1 MTESF
6 LNYITSVSI
15 DEQVLPIETEEERRK
30 REDEEELQRQLE
42 ELGVIESEEEP
53 VVEEP
58 PPVVEEEE
66 IVATPT
72 TEEEVPVERESKLIP
87 ADPPEQIAPSVKR
100 SFIDFITQ
108 DTDPE
113 LAGEDPDFVP
123 EAGEPSWERKIAYG
137 MKQEPWLLSNIFR
150 LGSARFKSW
159 AEGRDYHEVAR
170 EIEAARQ
177 EEILELFPEFR
188 GREEDAEVI
197 VGRVMAGIADPGYWL
212 LPWAR
217 IAKAGKAA
225 YATAGAGIASADI
238 ALREEALY
246 GEVSPM
252 SIAIAA
258 PLGGATT
265 YIAASFAAR
274 ARAAVDEVV
283 EVTDETG
290 KVVNKKIKIDKQPE
304 QPKINKATANEALED
319 SLADSLPHYQNLVDA
334 SAEAGPR
341 HTLVTVIQK
350 RLSDLK
356 QELRNL
362 EKPKTGKA
370 EVLGSRKALYL
381 QHEAVD
387 AELELAKASERTRI
401 SRKVPSLPTKTL
413 FKNIEVTK
421 GTKVLH
427 VGAGDIKNPD
437 VKFLNDKFGSKNVIH
452 YDPYGPFAKAE
463 AKLGKGDFDIVYS
476 PYVLNTLPPSIR
488 KQAVIDAA
496 TSVKT
501 GGSVFFAVR
510 GTDVTKK
517 GQLFAD
523 GIVTARG
530 TFQKGY
536 KSADDLIDDLKVL
549 PLFSEF
555 NIIKDT
561 AASGMVI
568 VEAKI
573 ANAANKIAD
582 PLALTPAKWSMSLGS
597 KGRWT
602 PAGVGS
608 QIGSKI
614 YVHSK
619 YAKDVIRELDKA
631 DGGTLWAKQYTE
643 VKKLAKTAKFGEH
656 NTLVFDKK
664 LKTVRLNN
672 SPNFDKV
679 SEPTVGK
686 YFTLNREG
694 KINQG
699 SSNAIWHH
707 KWSFVK
713 DDYKGFNVN
722 TSVLESVA
730 WQRLYRDKFG
740 KGRADIGSRANFEAK
755 IPPDEYA
762 KELAWVQK
770 VYRAT
775 KKDQKVLD
783 DQVTRLKLNAERKK
797 LNADKLKAQKEIKE
811 IESRIPEDLGS
822 IAEISI
828 REAFK
833 KGVLTPEFASW
844 VTYNTVKPIIGAGA
858 GAAFGMVTAED
869 QENPDRWIAGW
880 TLAGATGGVLWKKIN
895 AATYL
900 KPKDKQKIL
909 DAVEGTTKNQVRR
922 AYLNKAREVLSGS
935 HAQKLIASHPILQRF
950 AAKMFNLQG
959 GGIKTGVVLEDSVE
973 DMASQVTNL
982 WRREL
987 ALVTARV
994 DDDTLLAAG
1003 RIVQERNMPTGA
1015 KFSFL
1020 QRGDKS
1026 NVEANKVARELEEL
1040 RERFGKYVESTG
1052 IKFEKEEAYGL
1063 TQILKDTADQDVLRN
1078 ILIDAFKV
1086 QRLNDI
1092 KFNRLVTL
1100 PDGRKVNAGKFKPLD
1115 DAKAEE
1121 QARKYI
1127 NGFTGRERG
1136 SIWAADVNAT
1146 NIKNLSKGGRL
1157 FAGSKEAEPDVL
1169 ISAARHFEHERV
1181 LRDQEARAM
1190 IANFLENDPRK
1201 TFEALFAN
1209 TVRISEFSRR
1219 FGSKGEGIRNTI
1231 RELHTEFAKY
1241 GDDAVH
1247 TKMLDHELK
1256 KLKDSVDAY
1265 FGRFGADK
1273 VRGDSDNWRTTYS
1286 VLQAVLSTTTLTK
1299 VALPSFG
1306 DILQTIQNSGFRAT
1320 YNSAINRS
1328 KKLAES
1334 GELARPSKTL
1344 ANNETYGDLKF
1355 FDRVW
1360 GNKRYDATLHTE
1372 LSAWMLDASKAGS
1385 GLGGKIERF
1394 SAEYQRR
1401 FFEFVQLG
1409 RITRFARDLA
1419 YDAGAYR
1426 AFDLGEVISKTKG
1439 KVSNRLT
1446 RELQGLGMNKQ
1457 AALYLN
1463 KFKTM
1468 DDAYADA
1475 MGKRIIDR
1483 AGWKAAER
1491 DAIIPTIANR
1501 RIFAQS
1507 NYPPIRFLGSFLSWA
1522 QAKSSQTNALVSRME
1537 NGEAVLAVRMMA
1549 ATVLYGGVRAAQLQM
1564 SSSKEYAEEA
1574 WNWDYL
1580 LDKKNIG
1587 DTMIF
1592 SAQFLPW
1599 YLDKIANA
1607 SRGDYGDT
1615 SVAEGVAPV
1624 LRLIDDFWDSIQ
1636 GIAIEGE
1643 YEKGL
1648 INLGEAS
1655 IPFFKDLSRGL
1666 EWEERLKEQEKKEKK
1681 RKKRKIY
1688 IEGGQVSEDYP
1699 VPNAPPVP
1707 MERKDRMG
1715 DQSYAVQASA
1725 EPINPFTGEPYTEL
1739 YYKGGKVRR
1748 RIVGITDNGKYYL
1761 TNYGEGSIPI
1771 KDAPKSLVKEFRE
1784 RIV

>member
-6 LNYITSVSI
+6 LKYITSGSI

-30 REDEEELQRQLE
+30 REDEEEIQRQLE
-42 ELGVIESEEEP
+42 ELGVIEGEEEP
-53 VVEEP
+53 VVEE
-58 PPVVEEEE
+58 EE
-66 IVATPT
+66 IAATPIT
-72 TEEEVPVERESKLIP
+72 VEATEEEVPVERESKLIP
-87 ADPPEQIAPSVKR
+87 ADPPEHLAPSVKR

-113 LAGEDPDFVP
+113 LVSEDPDFVP

-137 MKQEPWLLSNIFR
+137 FAQEPWLLANIFR
-150 LGSARFKSW
+150 LGSAKFKAW

-197 VGRVMAGIADPGYWL
+197 VGRVMAGIGDLGYWL

-225 YATAGAGIASADI
+225 YTTAGAGIASADI

-246 GEVSPM
+246 GEVSPL

-258 PLGGATT
+258 PLGGVSS
-265 YIAASFAAR
+265 YIGASFAAR
-274 ARAAVDEVV
+274 AKAAVDDVV
-283 EVTDETG
+283 EVVDETG

-319 SLADSLPHYQNLVDA
+319 SLVDSLPHYQNLVDA
-334 SAEAGPR
+334 STEAGPR
-341 HTLVTVIQK
+341 HMLVTVIQK
-350 RLSDLK
+350 RLSDIR
-356 QELRNL
+356 QELRKL
-362 EKPKTGKA
+362 EPKKTDK
-370 EVLGSRKALYL
+370 VLQDRKSLYI
-381 QHEAVD
+381 QNEAVA
-387 AELELAKASERTRI
+387 AELELAKASEKTRI
-401 SRKVPSLPTKTL
+401 SRKTISLPTKTL
-413 FKNIEVTK
+413 FADIKITK

-427 VGAGDIKNPD
+427 VGAGNAKNPD
-437 VKFLNDKFGSKNVIH
+437 IKFLNDKFGSKNVTH
-452 YDPYGPFAKAE
+452 YDTYGPFAKNE
-463 AKLGKGDFDIVYS
+463 SKLGKGDFDIVYS
-476 PYVLNTLPPSIR
+476 PYVLNTLPPSVR

-501 GGSVFFAVR
+501 GGSAFFAVR

-523 GIVTARG
+523 GIVTSKG

-536 KSADDLIDDLKVL
+536 KNSDDLIDDLKIL
-549 PLFSEF
+549 PVFSEY

-561 AASGMVI
+561 AKRGMVI
-568 VEAKI
+568 VEAKM
-573 ANAANKIAD
+573 ASSANKIAD
-582 PLALTPAKWSMSLGS
+582 PLALTPAKWAMSLGS

-614 YVHSK
+614 YVHVK
-619 YAKDVIRELDKA
+619 YAKDVIRELDKSA
-631 DGGTLWAKQYTE
+631 GGTLWAKQYNE
-643 VKKLAKTAKFGEH
+643 AKKLATTAKFGEH
-656 NTLVFDKK
+656 NTVVFDKN
-664 LKTVRLNN
+664 LNTVRLNN
-672 SPNFDKV
+672 SPDFDKV
-679 SEPTVGK
+679 AEPTVGR

-713 DDYKGFNVN
+713 DDYKGFGKNGIVK
-722 TSVLESVA
+722 SMLESVA

-770 VYRAT
+770 VSRAT

-811 IESRIPEDLGS
+811 IENRIPEDLGS
-822 IAEISI
+822 VGEISI

-833 KGVLTPEFASW
+833 KGVLTPQFASW
-844 VTYNTVKPIIGAGA
+844 VTYNTVKPLVGAGA

-869 QENPDRWIAGW
+869 QENPDQWIAGW
-880 TLAGATGGVLWKKIN
+880 TLAGATGGVLWRKIN

-909 DAVEGTTKNQVRR
+909 DAVEDTTKNQVRR
-922 AYLNKAREVLSGS
+922 AYLNKAREVLAGS

-959 GGIKTGVVLEDSVE
+959 AGVRTGVVLEDSVE

-1040 RERFGKYVESTG
+1040 RERFSKYVESTG

-1063 TQILKDTADQDVLRN
+1063 TQILKDTADQDALRN

-1086 QRLNDI
+1086 QRANDI
-1092 KFNRLVTL
+1092 KFNRLITL

-1115 DAKAEE
+1115 DDAAAD
-1121 QARKYI
+1121 QANRYI
-1127 NGFTGRERG
+1127 NGFTGRDRG

-1146 NIKNLSKGGRL
+1146 NIKRLAKDGRL
-1157 FAGSKEAEPDVL
+1157 FAGSRDAEQDVL
-1169 ISAARHFEHERV
+1169 ITAARHFEHERV

-1219 FGSKGEGIRNTI
+1219 FGSKGEGIRDTI
-1231 RELHTEFAKY
+1231 RELNTEFAKY
-1241 GDDAVH
+1241 GDDAVN

-1273 VRGDSDNWRTTYS
+1273 IRGDSDNWRTSYS
-1286 VLQAVLSTTTLTK
+1286 VLQAVLSTTKLTK
-1299 VALPSFG
+1299 VAIPSFG
-1306 DILQTIQNSGFRAT
+1306 DMLQTIQNSGFRAT

-1344 ANNETYGDLKF
+1344 AANETYGDLKF
-1355 FDRVW
+1355 FDIDRVW
-1360 GNKRYDATLHTE
+1360 GNRRYDSILHAE
-1372 LSAWMLDASKAGS
+1372 MSAWMLDASKAGS
-1385 GLGGKIERF
+1385 GLGGKIEKYA
-1394 SAEYQRR
+1394 AEYQRR
-1401 FFEFVQLG
+1401 FFEAVQLG
-1409 RITRFARDLA
+1409 RITRFAREFA
-1419 YDAGAYR
+1419 YDAGAFR

-1491 DAIIPTIANR
+1491 DAIIPTIGNR

-1549 ATVLYGGVRAAQLQM
+1549 ATGLYGLIRAAQLNL

-1574 WNWDYL
+1574 WNWDYY

-1587 DTMIF
+1587 DIMIF
-1592 SAQFLPW
+1592 SMQFMPW

-1615 SVAEGVAPV
+1615 NVAEGIAPV
-1624 LRLIDDFWDSIQ
+1624 IGLMDDLWDAGQ

-1666 EWEERLKEQEKKEKK
+1666 EWEERLQEQKKKEKK
-1681 RKKRKIY
+1681 RKKRKVY
-1688 IEGGQVSEDYP
+1688 LVGGQVSKDHP
-1699 VPNAPPVP
+1699 VPNAPPIP

-1715 DQSYAVQASA
+1715 TQSYAVQASA
-1725 EPINPFTGEPYTEL
+1725 EPINPFTGEPYTAI
-1739 YYKGGKVRR
+1739 YKKV
-1748 RIVGITDNGKYYL
+1748 
-1761 TNYGEGSIPI
+1761 
-1771 KDAPKSLVKEFRE
+1771 
-1784 RIV
+1784 